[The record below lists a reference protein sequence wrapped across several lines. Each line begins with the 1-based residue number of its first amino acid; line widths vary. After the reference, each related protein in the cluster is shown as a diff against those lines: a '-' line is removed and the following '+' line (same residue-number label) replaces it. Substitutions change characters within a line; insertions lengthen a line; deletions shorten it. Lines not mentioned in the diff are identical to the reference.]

1 MKNLITILCF
11 CLFWFSCGKQELKE
25 GEFRIEKKIEKTY
38 NRHIISKYVDG
49 TMDINEDW
57 EQYIDIEIVYKYD
70 HNDNIVEMSKYSPNG
85 ELCRRCS
92 RDHGDYYHIIR
103 KYDSNNN
110 VIYFRGSDSCGN
122 EESFNKYDSKN
133 NMIESISTND
143 TRWGVKYTYE
153 YDLLDS
159 LIKVSKFHNNNI
171 DTNDDWEEV
180 IYD

>member
-1 MKNLITILCF
+1 MKNLITILCL
-11 CLFWFSCGKQELKE
+11 CLFWSSCGKQELKE
-25 GEFRIEKKIEKTY
+25 GEFRFVKKTERIDSYRVQYLYET
-38 NRHIISKYVDG
+38 D
-49 TMDINEDW
+49 
-57 EQYIDIEIVYKYD
+57 EQYVDIEIVYKYD
-70 HNDNIVEMSKYSPNG
+70 HNDSMVEMSKYLPNG
-85 ELCRRCS
+85 ELCRPCS

-153 YDLLDS
+153 YDSLDS
-159 LIKVSKFHNNNI
+159 LVKVSKFHNHNI

>member
-1 MKNLITILCF
+1 MISNKFIFYLIIIIFLLSKNTFSLSKDYKFTLLKKDLNSPWSISFINENEIIISEKTGKIKLLNLI
-11 CLFWFSCGKQELKE
+11 
-25 GEFRIEKKIEKTY
+25 
-38 NRHIISKYVDG
+38 
-49 TMDINEDW
+49 
-57 EQYIDIEIVYKYD
+57 
-70 HNDNIVEMSKYSPNG
+70 NDNIVEMSKYSPNG